1 MIIVPPFQPKTP
13 DEELKE
19 DDSLKILERYL
30 LEMLDKGD
38 DLIEYL
44 KDHKLEYSSPIQ
56 KPLERQEWVKNIK
69 DQLVETEVITLKE
82 LTT

>member
-1 MIIVPPFQPKTP
+1 
-13 DEELKE
+13 
-19 DDSLKILERYL
+19 LKILERYL

-69 DQLVETEVITLKE
+69 D
-82 LTT
+82 